1 MYAVEVRDHVMIAH
15 SFRGEVFGPAQRLHG
30 ATFVFDAAFHSRTLD
45 GNGLVV
51 DIGLAHDVLAAS
63 LAPLRYQNLDALE
76 VFRGINTTT
85 EWLAGWIAERV
96 ASAARSGALGP
107 HAPTLAAV
115 EVTLR
120 ESDVAWASCEV
131 AVR

>member
-1 MYAVEVRDHVMIAH
+1 MYAVTVRDRVMIAH
-15 SFRGEVFGPAQRLHG
+15 SFVGEVFGPAQALHG
-30 ATFVFDAAFHSRTLD
+30 ATYVVEARFRRERLD
-45 GNGLVV
+45 PDGLVV